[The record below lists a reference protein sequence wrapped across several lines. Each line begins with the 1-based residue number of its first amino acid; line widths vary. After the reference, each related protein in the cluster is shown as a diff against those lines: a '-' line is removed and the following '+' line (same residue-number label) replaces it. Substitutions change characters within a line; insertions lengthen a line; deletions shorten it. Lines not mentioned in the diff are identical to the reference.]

1 MTTASKNIT
10 PAAAQV
16 SAPSARRTRSSAE
29 TLALLRKLY
38 PWVFL
43 IAIFIFFSVSSQVVN
58 NVNFITPRSIQG
70 IALYCTQI
78 LLIGLAETLIIIS
91 AGIDLS
97 VGWTLGF
104 SSIIGA
110 DVMKYLYAGGYGPV
124 ETVVLGVAAGIFV
137 AVFPG
142 LLNGVLITRWN
153 VPSFISTLAVGFIVE
168 GVALLRSHGIP
179 IADQP
184 PYLGDLGNGSILNYS
199 PGNWFTWFKVP
210 DSATAVQLQANIP
223 LMPNVVLVTIV
234 VTAIIWFI
242 LAKTQFGQHIY
253 AIGGNLEAAK
263 RAGIPVAW
271 TLIKVYALASVLAGI
286 AGVLWQAR
294 FTSGAYNGGEVT
306 PLTSI
311 AAVVIGGASLFG
323 GEGTIVGTIVGALV
337 IATIQYGLVVLGVE
351 SFYQYVVVGVV
362 LILAVIVDLLGRSM
376 TK

>member
-1 MTTASKNIT
+1 MTVATKDMAPSGKET
-10 PAAAQV
+10 GAAQK
-16 SAPSARRTRSSAE
+16 SKSRAE
-29 TLALLRKLY
+29 TLATLRKIY
-38 PWVFL
+38 PWAFL
-43 IAIFIFFSVSSQVVN
+43 IAMLAFFAISSQAVN
-58 NVNFITPRSIQG
+58 NVNFLTPRAMQG
-70 IALYCTQI
+70 IALYATQI
-78 LLIGLAETLIIIS
+78 LLIGLAETLIIIA

-110 DVMKYLYAGGYGPV
+110 DIMKYLYAAGASPV
-124 ETVVLGVAAGIFV
+124 ETVGLGVLGGITV

-142 LLNGVLITRWN
+142 LLNGVLISRWN

-184 PYLGDLGNGSILNYS
+184 PYLGDLGNGSIINWS
-199 PGNWFTWFKVP
+199 PGNWFTWFQVTA
-210 DSATAVQLQANIP
+210 SATSAQLQANIP
-223 LMPNVVLVTIV
+223 LMPNVVLVTIIVTV
-234 VTAIIWFI
+234 VCWFI
-242 LAKTQFGQHIY
+242 LAKTQFGQHLY
-253 AIGGNLEAAK
+253 AIGGNFEAAK
-263 RAGIPVAW
+263 RAGIPVQR
-271 TLIKVYALASVLAGI
+271 TLIKVYILASVLAGI

-306 PLTSI
+306 TLTSV

-323 GEGTIVGTIVGALV
+323 GEGTIVGTVVGALV

-362 LILAVIVDLLGRSM
+362 LILAVIVDLLGRSLS
-376 TK
+376 K

>member
-1 MTTASKNIT
+1 MTVATKDMT
-10 PAAAQV
+10 PSGKETGAAQKLKN
-16 SAPSARRTRSSAE
+16 RAE
-29 TLALLRKLY
+29 TLATLRKIY
-38 PWVFL
+38 PWAFL
-43 IAIFIFFSVSSQVVN
+43 IAMLAFFAISSQAVN
-58 NVNFITPRSIQG
+58 NVNFLTPRAMQG
-70 IALYCTQI
+70 IALYATQI
-78 LLIGLAETLIIIS
+78 LLIGLAETLIIIA

-110 DVMKYLYAGGYGPV
+110 DIMKYLYAAGASPV
-124 ETVVLGVAAGIFV
+124 ETVGLGVLGGITV

-142 LLNGVLITRWN
+142 LLNGILISRWN

-184 PYLGDLGNGSILNYS
+184 PYLGDLGNGSIINWS
-199 PGNWFTWFKVP
+199 PGNWFTWFQVP
-210 DSATAVQLQANIP
+210 ASATSAQLQANIP
-223 LMPNVVLVTIV
+223 LMPNVVLVTII
-234 VTAIIWFI
+234 VTVICWFV
-242 LAKTQFGQHIY
+242 LAKTQFGQHLY
-253 AIGGNLEAAK
+253 AIGGNFEAAK
-263 RAGIPVAW
+263 RAGIPVQR
-271 TLIKVYALASVLAGI
+271 TLIKVYILASVLAGI

-306 PLTSI
+306 TLTSV

-323 GEGTIVGTIVGALV
+323 GEGTIVGTVVGALV

-362 LILAVIVDLLGRSM
+362 LILAVIVDLLGRSLS
-376 TK
+376 K

>member
-1 MTTASKNIT
+1 MTVATKDMAPSGKET
-10 PAAAQV
+10 GAAQKLK
-16 SAPSARRTRSSAE
+16 SRAE
-29 TLALLRKLY
+29 TLATLRKIY
-38 PWVFL
+38 PWAFL
-43 IAIFIFFSVSSQVVN
+43 IAMLAFFAISSQAVN
-58 NVNFITPRSIQG
+58 NVNFLTPRAMQG
-70 IALYCTQI
+70 IALYATQI
-78 LLIGLAETLIIIS
+78 LLIGLAETLIIIA

-110 DVMKYLYAGGYGPV
+110 DIMKYLYAGGASPV
-124 ETVVLGVAAGIFV
+124 ETIGLGVLGGITV

-142 LLNGVLITRWN
+142 LLNGVLISRWN

-184 PYLGDLGNGSILNYS
+184 PYLGDLGNGSIINWS
-199 PGNWFTWFKVP
+199 PGNWFTWFQVP
-210 DSATAVQLQANIP
+210 ASATSAQLQANIP
-223 LMPNVVLVTIV
+223 LMPNVVLVTIIVTV
-234 VTAIIWFI
+234 VCWFI
-242 LAKTQFGQHIY
+242 LAKTQFGQHLY
-253 AIGGNLEAAK
+253 AIGGNFEAAK
-263 RAGIPVAW
+263 RAGIPVQR
-271 TLIKVYALASVLAGI
+271 TLIKVYILASVLAGI

-306 PLTSI
+306 TLTSV

-323 GEGTIVGTIVGALV
+323 GEGTIVGTVVGALV

-362 LILAVIVDLLGRSM
+362 LILAVIVDLLGRSLS
-376 TK
+376 K